1 MAAAIAGTIV
11 VRPPPTTVKALRC
24 SGLPKMPMRCANCNA
39 ENPADGKFCRSC
51 GAAVTRACPRCAA
64 LNPPGSKFCSECG
77 ASLRETGAVANA
89 GAPNGAAAAPVAAA
103 AERSIGA
110 ADGDKHP
117 PRFAAGSA
125 VAVSV
130 TVAQAAGVVE
140 GERKTVTALF
150 ADIKGSTELMEDLDP
165 EEAQALVDPAL
176 ALMIES
182 VRHFDGY
189 IVQSTGD
196 GIFALFGAPVA
207 HEDHPQR
214 ALHAALR
221 MQDELRIYGARLR
234 AEGRPPIEIRVGIN
248 TGEVV
253 VRSIQTGA
261 RATEYTPIGHT
272 TNLAARLQTL
282 ASTGSIV
289 VSKDTER
296 LVTGYFTLKPLGP
309 VRIRGLSEALEVFE
323 VAGIGPLRTR
333 LQASAMRGLSKFVGR
348 ARETAKLVAAFDA
361 VKNGHGQVVAAVA
374 DAGVGK
380 SRLFHEF
387 KAIAGAGAM
396 TLEAY
401 SVSHG
406 KSSAYLPVIDLLN
419 SYFGIAPEDDRR
431 RRREK
436 IGGKILML
444 DRALED
450 TLPFLIALLGVEAG
464 SASADENPLAG
475 PDAHARRRAT
485 LGTIERILMRESL
498 NQPLI
503 LIFEDLHWV
512 DTGTQGLIDLLAERV
527 ATARILMLVNYRPDY
542 RHRWAERPNYT
553 ELRLEPLGPAGAN
566 QLLDAL
572 LDGGSAGASLPAAA
586 NGSAGSLASP
596 YTNRATRAEL
606 KRFIIDKTEGNPF
619 FIEELVR
626 SLFEGGALK
635 RDGTLEIAMPLD
647 EIRIPPTVNGIL
659 AARIDRLGTAE
670 KELLQTLAVIG
681 KEFTPALIKRVAAPE
696 LTPRLEAMLA
706 ELRAADFIYEEP
718 QAGESK
724 YYFEHA
730 LTQEVA
736 YGSLLS
742 ERRKLLHERTAAAI
756 EALHANGMDDYVAAV
771 ANHYGRSGNTAK
783 AVEYLMRAGTQSA
796 RRAAYAEAAE
806 RIAEGIAL
814 LPMLPAS
821 PDRDRQ
827 EFTMQS
833 ALGQFLIPSKGV
845 ASAEVRVALER
856 ARDLAV
862 EHGREQ
868 EVFWI
873 VYGIQ
878 FHHVVRL
885 ELKIARAIGERQ
897 LAIAERLGDPAM
909 RMGAY
914 VALAQTLLLSGD
926 FDTVRVLSERAMALR
941 PGLSDFPSG
950 KSRDFRPTA
959 TSPLGDIGH
968 AHAMIFSISASMLAT
983 TGYPDQGLRRSDEA
997 VASARAV
1004 GPHSLIV
1011 AINSAAELRF
1021 RLRDWEGVLVR
1032 VAEIEALATQRELP
1046 LWIAYAVTLRGQA
1059 YIHLNRIEEGIDL
1072 ITRGGSEFETTR
1084 ATGYQWRIH
1093 YADALGL
1100 LGRAD
1105 EALALL
1111 DEIEHGLAEA
1121 GWAMAAA
1128 ELHRLRG
1135 EFLLTRAAP
1144 GDAGAA
1150 EASFRNAIG
1159 VARRQQARL
1168 FELRAACALAR
1179 LLDSDGRRDEAR
1191 EVLADIYGQFSE
1203 GFEFSDLRESR
1214 ALLDRFGSQPSQ
1226 SPPG

>member
-1 MAAAIAGTIV
+1 
-11 VRPPPTTVKALRC
+11 
-24 SGLPKMPMRCANCNA
+24 MRCANCNA
-39 ENPADGKFCRSC
+39 ENPEGGKFCRAC
-51 GAAVTRACPRCAA
+51 GTALTRACPRCGS
-64 LNPPGSKFCSECG
+64 LNPPRSKFCGECG
-77 ASLRETGAVANA
+77 ASLLDANA
-89 GAPNGAAAAPVAAA
+89 PAASYDPNVPGARTNAARRFASATASV
-103 AERSIGA
+103 SN
-110 ADGDKHP
+110 DDKHP

-130 TVAQAAGVVE
+130 TVAQAANAIE

-150 ADIKGSTELMEDLDP
+150 ADIKGSTELMADLDP
-165 EEAQALVDPAL
+165 EEAQTLIDPAL

-196 GIFALFGAPVA
+196 GIFGLFGAPVA

-221 MQDELRIYGARLR
+221 MQDELRIYSGRLR
-234 AEGRPPIEIRVGIN
+234 AEGRPPIEIRVGVN

-261 RATEYTPIGHT
+261 REAEYTPIGHT
-272 TNLAARLQTL
+272 TNLAARLQTI

-289 VSKDTER
+289 ISRDTER
-296 LVTGYFTLKPLGP
+296 LIAGYFTLKPLGP
-309 VRIRGLSEALEVFE
+309 VKVRGLSDAIEVFE
-323 VAGIGPLRTR
+323 VVGVGPLRTR

-348 ARETAKLVAAFDA
+348 ARETEKLIAAFDA
-361 VKNGHGQVVAAVA
+361 VKHGHGQVVAAVA

-406 KSSAYLPVIDLLN
+406 KASAYLPVIDLLN
-419 SYFGIAPEDDRR
+419 DYFGIESDDDRR

-436 IGGKILML
+436 VGGKILML
-444 DRALED
+444 DRTLES
-450 TLPFLIALLGVEAG
+450 TLPFLIALLGVEGGVAG
-464 SASADENPLAG
+464 EAGGARPGDNSTIGIDASE
-475 PDAHARRRAT
+475 RRRAT
-485 LGTIERILMRESL
+485 LGAIERILLRESL

-512 DTGTQGLIDLLAERV
+512 DSATQGLLDLLAESV
-527 ATARILMLVNYRPDY
+527 AAARILMLVNYRPEY
-542 RHRWAERPNYT
+542 QHRWTDRPNYT
-553 ELRLEPLGPAGAN
+553 ELRLEPLGPAGASL
-566 QLLDAL
+566 LLDAL
-572 LDGGSAGASLPAAA
+572 LDGDSAGTSTPAAA
-586 NGSAGSLASP
+586 NGPSGPSASVGA
-596 YTNRATRAEL
+596 NRATRADV
-606 KRFIIDKTEGNPF
+606 KNFIIDKTDGNPF

-626 SLFEGGALK
+626 SLFERGALK
-635 RDGTLEIAMPLD
+635 RDGGLEITIPLD

-659 AARIDRLGTAE
+659 AARIDRLPSEE

-681 KEFTPALIKRVAAPE
+681 KEFTPGLVKRVAPPE
-696 LTPRLEAMLA
+696 FGPRLESMLA

-756 EALHANGMDDYVAAV
+756 EELYADNLDDHVAAV

-783 AVEYLMRAGTQSA
+783 AVEYLTRAGLQSA
-796 RRAAYAEAAE
+796 HRAAYGEAAE

-814 LPMLPAS
+814 LPALPAS

-827 EFTMQS
+827 ELAMQS
-833 ALGQFLIPSKGV
+833 ALGQYLIPSKGV
-845 ASAEVRVALER
+845 ASDEVRIALER

-862 EHGREQ
+862 DYGTEND
-868 EVFWI
+868 VFWI

-878 FHHVVRL
+878 FHYIVRL
-885 ELKIARAIGERQ
+885 AVKTARAIGESQ
-897 LAIAERLGDPAM
+897 LAIAERSGNPAM
-909 RMGAY
+909 RMGAH
-914 VALAQTLLLSGD
+914 VALAQTLLLTGD
-926 FDTVRVLSERAMALR
+926 FDSVRDLSERAMALL
-941 PGLSDFPSG
+941 PDLSNFRSSESPASG
-950 KSRDFRPTA
+950 PRA
-959 TSPLGDIGH
+959 GSPLGDIGH
-968 AHAMIFSISASMLAT
+968 AHAMIRSISASVLALS
-983 TGYPDQGLRRSDEA
+983 GYPDQSLRRSDEA
-997 VASARAV
+997 VAAARAA

-1011 AINSAAELRF
+1011 ATNSAAELRF
-1021 RLRDWEGVLVR
+1021 RLRDWDGVLDR
-1032 VAEIEALATQRELP
+1032 VAEIEALAEQRELP
-1046 LWIAYAVTLRGQA
+1046 LWSAYARTLRGQV
-1059 YIHLNRIEEGIDL
+1059 YIHIERIEEGIEL
-1072 ITRGGSEFETTR
+1072 IKKGAAEFETTP

-1111 DEIEHGLAEA
+1111 NEIEDGLAKV

-1135 EFLLTRAAP
+1135 EFLLTRGAP
-1144 GDAGAA
+1144 GDTAAA
-1150 EASFRNAIG
+1150 EASFRDAID
-1159 VARRQQARL
+1159 VARRQHARL
-1168 FELRAACALAR
+1168 FELRAANALAR
-1179 LLDSDGRRDEAR
+1179 RLESTGRRAEAR
-1191 EVLADIYGQFSE
+1191 AMLAEIYGQFTE
-1203 GFEFSDLRESR
+1203 GFEFRDLKESR
-1214 ALLDRFGSQPSQ
+1214 ALLDRFANQTSQ
-1226 SPPG
+1226 SLPG

>member
-1 MAAAIAGTIV
+1 M
-11 VRPPPTTVKALRC
+11 
-24 SGLPKMPMRCANCNA
+24 
-39 ENPADGKFCRSC
+39 C
-51 GAAVTRACPRCAA
+51 GAVLSRACPRCASP
-64 LNPPGSKFCSECG
+64 NPPSSKFCGECG
-77 ASLRETGAVANA
+77 ASLLTAKAPPDGDNPHPAVVT
-89 GAPNGAAAAPVAAA
+89 PSPVASDGATGEGANSARPAPAA
-103 AERSIGA
+103 SN
-110 ADGDKHP
+110 DKHP
-117 PRFAAGSA
+117 PRFAPDGA

-130 TVAQAAGVVE
+130 TIAHAANVVE

-150 ADIKGSTELMEDLDP
+150 ADIKGSTELMEDIDP

-221 MQDELRIYGARLR
+221 MQDELRIYGGRLR
-234 AEGRPPIEIRVGIN
+234 AEGRSPIEIRVGVN

-261 RATEYTPIGHT
+261 RDTEYTPIGHT
-272 TNLAARLQTL
+272 TNLAARLQTI

-289 VSKDTER
+289 ISKDTER
-296 LVTGYFTLKPLGP
+296 IVAGYFTLKPLGP
-309 VRIRGLSEALEVFE
+309 VKIRGLSDAIEVFE
-323 VAGIGPLRTR
+323 VIGVGPLRTR

-348 ARETAKLVAAFDA
+348 ARETEKLVAAFDA
-361 VKNGHGQVVAAVA
+361 VKRGHGQVVAAIA

-387 KAIAGAGAM
+387 KAIVRADAM

-401 SVSHG
+401 SISHG
-406 KSSAYLPVIDLLN
+406 KASAYLPVIDLLN
-419 SYFGIAPEDDRR
+419 DYFGIVADDDRR

-464 SASADENPLAG
+464 AATSDDSPLAG
-475 PDAHARRRAT
+475 LDAYSRRRGT
-485 LGTIERILMRESL
+485 LEAIERILMRESL

-512 DTGTQGLIDLLAERV
+512 DTATQGLLDLLAESV
-527 ATARILMLVNYRPDY
+527 TAARILLLVNYRPEY
-542 RHRWAERPNYT
+542 QHRWAHRPNYT

-566 QLLDAL
+566 LMLDAL
-572 LDGGSAGASLPAAA
+572 LDGSGAGASLPAAV
-586 NGSAGSLASP
+586 NGSSGSAASSRANRD
-596 YTNRATRAEL
+596 TRATL
-606 KRFIIDKTEGNPF
+606 KRFIIDKTDGNPF

-626 SLFEGGALK
+626 SLFERGALK
-635 RDGTLEIAMPLD
+635 RDGALEIAMPLD

-659 AARIDRLGTAE
+659 AARIDRLTPDE

-681 KEFTPALIKRVAAPE
+681 KEFAPGLVKRVAPPE
-696 LTPRLEAMLA
+696 LIPRLEARLA
-706 ELRAADFIYEEP
+706 ELQAADFIYEEP
-718 QAGESK
+718 QVGESK
-724 YYFEHA
+724 YCFKHA

-756 EALHANGMDDYVAAV
+756 EELYANCMDDYVAVV
-771 ANHYGRSGNTAK
+771 ANHYGRSGNVAK
-783 AVEYLMRAGTQSA
+783 AVEYLTRAGLQSA
-796 RRAAYAEAAE
+796 RRAAYGEAAE

-814 LPMLPAS
+814 LPILPAS

-827 EFTMQS
+827 EFAMQS
-833 ALGQFLIPSKGV
+833 ALGQCLIPSRGV
-845 ASAEVRVALER
+845 AADEVRVALER
-856 ARDLAV
+856 ARDLAL
-862 EHGREQ
+862 EHGSEDD
-868 EVFWI
+868 VFWI

-878 FHHVVRL
+878 FHYIVRL
-885 ELKIARAIGERQ
+885 ELKTARAIGERQ
-897 LAIAERLGDPAM
+897 LAIAERSHDPAI

-914 VALAQTLLLSGD
+914 VALAQTLLLTGD
-926 FDTVRVLSERAMALR
+926 FDSVRDLCDRAMAL
-941 PGLSDFPSG
+941 PSDLSDLPSG
-950 KSRDFRPTA
+950 ESRVSRPRVTL
-959 TSPLGDIGH
+959 PLGDIGH
-968 AHAMIFSISASMLAT
+968 AHAMIFSISASVLAT
-983 TGYPDQGLRRSDEA
+983 TGYPDQSLRRSDEA
-997 VASARAV
+997 VASARAI

-1011 AINSAAELRF
+1011 AINSAAESRF
-1021 RLRDWEGVLVR
+1021 RLRDWDGVLER
-1032 VAEIEALATQRELP
+1032 VAEIESLAAQRELP
-1046 LWIAYAVTLRGQA
+1046 LWIAYAVTLRGQV
-1059 YIHLNRIEEGIDL
+1059 YIHTNRIEEGIDL
-1072 ITRGGSEFETTR
+1072 IKKGAGEFETTR

-1111 DEIEHGLAEA
+1111 NEIENGLAEV

-1135 EFLLTRAAP
+1135 EFLLTRDAP
-1144 GDAGAA
+1144 GDAAAA
-1150 EASFRNAIG
+1150 EASFHDAID
-1159 VARRQQARL
+1159 VARRQHARL
-1168 FELRAACALAR
+1168 FELRAANALAR
-1179 LLDSDGRRDEAR
+1179 MLDAAGRRDEAR
-1191 EVLADIYGQFSE
+1191 VMLAEIYGQFTE
-1203 GFEFSDLRESR
+1203 GFDFRDLRESR
-1214 ALLDRFGSQPSQ
+1214 ALLDRFANQPSQ
-1226 SPPG
+1226 SPPR